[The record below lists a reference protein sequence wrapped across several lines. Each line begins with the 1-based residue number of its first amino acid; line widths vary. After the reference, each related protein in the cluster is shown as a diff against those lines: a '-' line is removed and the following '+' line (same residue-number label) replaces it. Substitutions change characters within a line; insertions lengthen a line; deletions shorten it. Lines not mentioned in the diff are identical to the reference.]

1 MPRNRMIKSEFWTS
15 EQIIFCSPL
24 ARLLFI
30 GLWNFADDNGVY
42 PASYVK
48 LKAQVLSADD
58 FSIEEIKE
66 LIFQLITQGLLRE
79 YAVNDKS
86 YWIVTGW
93 RSHQK
98 IEKPTYR
105 YPLPQSELKLILPTH
120 PQLPDEHSMTIS
132 GAIDSVSKNPLRGLD
147 EYSLNGSDEIEK
159 KEKRKKREEHISEV
173 KTSPVDVLTLENQAV
188 TQLFEHWQQ
197 IMKHPLAKLDKKRKR
212 TIEQALKLGYTIS
225 ALKQA
230 IDGCKNTPY
239 NMGKNDRN
247 QLYDDIGLILRDAE
261 HIERFMENAS
271 KNETQS
277 NCMKSDDIMAGVI

>member
-1 MPRNRMIKSEFWTS
+1 MIKSEFWTS

-48 LKAQVLSADD
+48 LKAQVLSADN
-58 FSIEEIKE
+58 FSIEEIKG
-66 LIFQLITQGLLRE
+66 LISQLIEQGLLRE

-93 RSHQK
+93 KSHQK

-105 YPLPQSELKLILPTH
+105 YPLPQSELTLISPTF
-120 PQLPDEHSMTIS
+120 PQLPNEHSMNIS
-132 GAIDSVSKNPLRGLD
+132 RAIDPVSGNSIGIVD
-147 EYSLNGSDEIEK
+147 EYLSTGSDEIEK
-159 KEKRKKREEHISEV
+159 KEKRKKKEKHISEV
-173 KTSPVDVLTLENQAV
+173 KTSPVDVLTLENNAV
-188 TQLFEHWQQ
+188 TQLFEYWQRT
-197 IMKHPLAKLDKKRKR
+197 MNHSLAKLDKKRKR

-239 NMGKNDRN
+239 NMGKNDRQ

-261 HIERFMENAS
+261 HIERFIGNAN
-271 KNETQS
+271 KNEAQF
-277 NCMKSDDIMAGVI
+277 NYMKSDDIMAGVI

>member
-1 MPRNRMIKSEFWTS
+1 MPRNRMIKCEFWTS

-48 LKAQVLSADD
+48 LKAQVLSADN
-58 FSIEEIKE
+58 FSIEEIKG
-66 LIFQLITQGLLRE
+66 LISQLIEQGLLRE

-93 RSHQK
+93 KSHQK

-105 YPLPQSELKLILPTH
+105 YPLPESKLKFISSTS
-120 PQLPDEHSMTIS
+120 PQLPNEYSMIIS
-132 GAIDSVSKNPLRGLD
+132 GGIAPVSGSPLGVVD
-147 EYSLNGSDEIEK
+147 EDLPNGSDEREK
-159 KEKRKKREEHISEV
+159 KEKRKKKEKHISEV
-173 KTSPVDVLTLENQAV
+173 KTSPVDGLISKDKAV
-188 TQLFEHWQQ
+188 TQLFEHWQHT
-197 IMKHPLAKLDKKRKR
+197 MNHPQAKLDKKRMR
-212 TIEQALKLGYTIS
+212 TIEQALKLGYTVP

-239 NMGKNDRN
+239 NMGENDRK
-247 QLYDDIGLILRDAE
+247 QLYDDIGLILLGD
-261 HIERFMENAS
+261 N
-271 KNETQS
+271 
-277 NCMKSDDIMAGVI
+277 